1 MFKDRSQK
9 VWEFVQSTAETEE
22 AGELEV
28 AEEETAASKKKT
40 EKPKK
45 KVTKKVPAAAKPKK
59 ISTDSKKI
67 LDTLKTLDIEQLKR
81 IAAENGLDTTGTLKQ
96 LLVRLEKYLELH
108 GQFKRDLPNSVDAT
122 VKTVKV
128 KKDEDKPKRAISAY
142 LFYAS
147 ERRPI
152 LKKECPEMG
161 FGELT
166 LQIASEWR
174 MMKEK
179 DRKKYN
185 TLAAADKKRYDD
197 EQEQWMSKIDQ

>member
-22 AGELEV
+22 AEELEV
-28 AEEETAASKKKT
+28 AKEETTAPKKKT

-45 KVTKKVPAAAKPKK
+45 KDTKKVPAAAKPKK
-59 ISTDSKKI
+59 ISTKSEKK
-67 LDTLKTLDIEQLKR
+67 L
-81 IAAENGLDTTGTLKQ
+81 
-96 LLVRLEKYLELH
+96 
-108 GQFKRDLPNSVDAT
+108 
-122 VKTVKV
+122 
-128 KKDEDKPKRAISAY
+128 DEDKPKRAISAY

-166 LQIASEWR
+166 HQIAGEWR

-185 TLAAADKKRYDD
+185 TLAAADKKRYED
-197 EQEQWMSKIDQ
+197 EKEQWMSKIDQ